1 MADNYTALKSSQKK
15 RYISEETFNSLD
27 LSTIP
32 VGSEYEVVSPIE
44 KGDLSAD
51 INNALNKA
59 ENALPKPTN
68 DTTGSA
74 GQVLKKT
81 ASGSEWGDAPAGGG
95 EAVTPSG
102 ATAAATS
109 GTFTSAEWTKLQADK
124 NNYILFNN
132 EIYRLSDTGHE
143 GTEGIWSYVHTGW
156 DGTAMRDKS
165 INVTVSTGAWTLV
178 QGESGG
184 GGGKLY
190 LHNMRA
196 SAQTGSLSINILSS
210 RKEKFTLDE
219 LTQNNSLFEHS
230 RSLSLLYTDYGTTT
244 TYECNDIGFGSQ
256 ADWIGTGAHYY
267 KTYPYVELPRESV
280 SFATDVTLTDTVT
293 EL

>member
-15 RYISEETFNSLD
+15 RYISKETFNSLD
-27 LSTIP
+27 LSQIP

-81 ASGSEWGDAPAGGG
+81 ANGSEWGDAP
-95 EAVTPSG
+95 S
-102 ATAAATS
+102 
-109 GTFTSAEWTKLQADK
+109 
-124 NNYILFNN
+124 
-132 EIYRLSDTGHE
+132 
-143 GTEGIWSYVHTGW
+143 
-156 DGTAMRDKS
+156 
-165 INVTVSTGAWTLV
+165 
-178 QGESGG
+178 

-190 LHNMRA
+190 RH
-196 SAQTGSLSINILSS
+196 QLSIRNYSTNYYAEVTIYSSKNARITNYNEFISYAPLYFNLTNDSTAIMFEGTVYIAASGDMSGFLLSKPTVTDIS
-210 RKEKFTLDE
+210 AAEPIKGYAIESPFEVFFTA
-219 LTQNNSLFEHS
+219 
-230 RSLSLLYTDYGTTT
+230 
-244 TYECNDIGFGSQ
+244 
-256 ADWIGTGAHYY
+256 ADNEYN
-267 KTYPYVELPRESV
+267 
-280 SFATDVTLTDTVT
+280 DTVT